1 MLSLPIRSPA
11 GDATA
16 VHAYDVAVT
25 DTLKS
30 YPTLNFSFIAN
41 EDNEAAEKMITPRA
55 IVTDPTTGQQY
66 RIATSNPV
74 PTNNYRVYAVTTIHI
89 AHDLHDMYLDKTI
102 AGSQSLK
109 ACCDF
114 LVSGSKFRYSIDS
127 NVGDHDFGSNA
138 LGNAHADDVLNSIA
152 EAFHV
157 EFWFDNTTIHLAT
170 KIGKDNSFVFVDK
183 INASKIQVNEDY
195 TSIETAIK
203 GTGKEIEQE
212 NHSGGNSGGGSGAVA
227 SFARQYAGTP
237 YVWGGN
243 TPSGWDCS
251 GFVAYVYNHF
261 GISMHQPTT
270 YEEYQGQVVG
280 PPYQEGDM
288 LFWGIF

>member
-16 VHAYDVAVT
+16 VHAYNVAVT

-74 PTNNYRVYAVTTIHI
+74 PTNNYRIYAVTTIHI

-109 ACCDF
+109 AWFKC
-114 LVSGSKFRYSIDS
+114 
-127 NVGDHDFGSNA
+127 
-138 LGNAHADDVLNSIA
+138 LG
-152 EAFHV
+152 
-157 EFWFDNTTIHLAT
+157 
-170 KIGKDNSFVFVDK
+170 
-183 INASKIQVNEDY
+183 
-195 TSIETAIK
+195 
-203 GTGKEIEQE
+203 
-212 NHSGGNSGGGSGAVA
+212 
-227 SFARQYAGTP
+227 
-237 YVWGGN
+237 
-243 TPSGWDCS
+243 
-251 GFVAYVYNHF
+251 
-261 GISMHQPTT
+261 
-270 YEEYQGQVVG
+270 
-280 PPYQEGDM
+280 
-288 LFWGIF
+288 